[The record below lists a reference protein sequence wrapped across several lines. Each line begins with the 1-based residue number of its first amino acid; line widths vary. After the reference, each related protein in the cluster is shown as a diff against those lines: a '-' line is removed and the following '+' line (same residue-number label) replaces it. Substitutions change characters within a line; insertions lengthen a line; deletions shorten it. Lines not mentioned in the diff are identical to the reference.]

1 MFQTSTYGR
10 VAQAAIVAISM
21 ITTAQAA
28 TPGAVDS
35 TFGSNGRTVVANNSR
50 AIGLRLP
57 DGSLLIA
64 SQVTGATLE
73 LRRFDSEGH
82 ADPNFGIDGVVH
94 HEFADYTDV
103 TYSAARATDGRV
115 YLGGYGG
122 DGMAVFAVDAQ
133 GGAVATFGDG
143 GMARLDLAG
152 TGNEGPGY
160 GVSAL
165 AVMPDG
171 RLLVGGFSG
180 SDYWDY
186 PWPSRLSRLLWL
198 NADGSL
204 DRDVFLDRATNVCH
218 GIKGLLPRTDGS
230 LLVGDDTGIYAFLGD
245 DALLTF
251 GVHGVAMNADFKV
264 SNSGT
269 RCIGLQSFAA
279 DQSGELLT
287 VSEVELPDGELGFE
301 LRRLNENGTEIAGS
315 VPAPPVPLA
324 RLVRSDKRFAGWAVS
339 IYAPSQM
346 ARPIQSGA
354 DGRHVLALR
363 FLLGR
368 AGIWRRN
375 WRRLGD
381 CPLCCGWNARH
392 RLGRW
397 RRGRPRK
404 GWH

>member
-1 MFQTSTYGR
+1 M
-10 VAQAAIVAISM
+10 
-21 ITTAQAA
+21 
-28 TPGAVDS
+28 
-35 TFGSNGRTVVANNSR
+35 
-50 AIGLRLP
+50 
-57 DGSLLIA
+57 
-64 SQVTGATLE
+64 E

-103 TYSAARATDGRV
+103 TYSVARAIDGRV
-115 YLGGYGG
+115 YLGGYG

-269 RCIGLQSFAA
+269 QCIGLQSFAA

-287 VSEVELPDGELGFE
+287 VSEVELPDGA
-301 LRRLNENGTEIAGS
+301 I
-315 VPAPPVPLA
+315 
-324 RLVRSDKRFAGWAVS
+324 
-339 IYAPSQM
+339 
-346 ARPIQSGA
+346 
-354 DGRHVLALR
+354 
-363 FLLGR
+363 
-368 AGIWRRN
+368 GI
-375 WRRLGD
+375 
-381 CPLCCGWNARH
+381 
-392 RLGRW
+392 
-397 RRGRPRK
+397 
-404 GWH
+404 